1 MGSRFKVKKR
11 ENASEAKPRSSISAR
26 TKMAFLLLWGGLC
39 LGLYL
44 VLSRYYAMTP
54 VIVAEILLFLGLCVY
69 FVLGI
74 LIHRESV
81 KNGNEG
87 KDMVRLLDK
96 QKAVLI
102 FIIPL
107 IFVILIDFIITMV
120 RMTK

>member
-1 MGSRFKVKKR
+1 M
-11 ENASEAKPRSSISAR
+11 
-26 TKMAFLLLWGGLC
+26 TFLLLWGGLC

-44 VLSRYYAMTP
+44 GLARYYAMTP
-54 VIVAEILLFLGLCVY
+54 GIVAEVLLFLGLCAY

-87 KDMVRLLDK
+87 KRMVRLLDK

-107 IFVILIDFIITMV
+107 IFVVLIDFIITMV
-120 RMTK
+120 KMSK

>member
-1 MGSRFKVKKR
+1 M
-11 ENASEAKPRSSISAR
+11 
-26 TKMAFLLLWGGLC
+26 TFLLLWGGLC

-44 VLSRYYAMTP
+44 GLSRYYAMTP
-54 VIVAEILLFLGLCVY
+54 IIVAEILLFLGLCAY

-87 KDMVRLLDK
+87 KRMVRLLDK

-107 IFVILIDFIITMV
+107 IFVVLIDFIITMV
-120 RMTK
+120 KMPK